1 MNFIESENFEEFYNS
16 LKEMCGISAI
26 DKHLLNLL
34 FEIQPGMNLEVQK
47 FLALCFSLL
56 DDGNTRLPMDAALFE
71 QMWSCKWQGLVQLN
85 ISASETEVDE
95 SSFPSIDDFANII
108 AKGVSEFGSL
118 KFSEII
124 EGRFANDPIE
134 SDDYSKPFIL
144 AAGETPYL
152 YFAKHFNAKCYI
164 EKSASLL
171 FKDGSIPASDA
182 IQNCIK
188 EISKIRKP
196 INGKPFLVNEQQA
209 TAILRGLNENLIITG
224 GPGTGKTTVV
234 LYILWK
240 LLQSNPEMLD
250 WSIYLAAPSGKAADR
265 MRESLSD
272 GLSAIEEIVRESET
286 GAPIFKK
293 LKDLESS
300 TIHRLLKFSREK
312 GDFHYNKDE
321 QFSQNSIFVIDEAS
335 MIDIEMFAALLQAIP
350 EGARL
355 FILGDP
361 YQLPSVDS
369 GAVLGEILKAKNN
382 CRNFTVKLEISN
394 RFTDNSLIG
403 RLAHEIKV
411 VAESKEPEHFKPH
424 NFLLHPA
431 LSTEGDSMT
440 YIDSGSEKSK
450 DLVSYYRLESENEIK
465 TPKKLEEKR
474 IEKIVNDWIGNFRR
488 LPELAEKIHP
498 NLTGREGITN
508 PQKISDETNLRDELW
523 NLSLTQRMLSAE
535 RRGARGVDN
544 LNKKVCNKLR
554 SLWKKSTPSA
564 DNQSENIRN
573 QAVVAQAIQESGYF
587 PGQLLIITQNQ
598 EMYKLYNGDTG
609 VVVFEGY
616 TPYLMLKKAPPQDS
630 NVIRDNYV
638 FYPLSVL
645 PEDAIESAF
654 AITIHKSQG
663 SEYKHVLMFLPKQKG
678 HPLLTN
684 QILYTGITRAKE
696 SVTIVATPE
705 TFKAACCT
713 VTERETGIEL

>member
-1 MNFIESENFEEFYNS
+1 MNFIESKNFEEFYDG
-16 LKEMCGISAI
+16 LKEMRGISAI

-56 DDGNTRLPMDAALFE
+56 DDGNTRLPMDTALFE
-71 QMWSCKWQGLVQLN
+71 QMWFRKWQGLVQLN

-95 SSFPSIDDFANII
+95 ADFPAAENFSDII
-108 AKGVSEFGSL
+108 AKGVTELSSL
-118 KFSEII
+118 KYSEII
-124 EGRFANDPIE
+124 EGRSGNEPIE
-134 SDDYSKPFIL
+134 NDDYSKPFIL
-144 AAGETPYL
+144 AAGKIPYL

-171 FKDGSIPASDA
+171 FKNGNVPATDA
-182 IQNCIK
+182 ILNCIK
-188 EISKIRKP
+188 EISNIRKP

-272 GLSAIEEIVRESET
+272 GLAAINDGIRESEIC
-286 GAPIFKK
+286 APIFNK
-293 LKDLESS
+293 LKNLESS

-321 QFSQNSIFVIDEAS
+321 QFSKNSIFVIDEAS

-369 GAVLGEILKAKNN
+369 GAVLGEILKAKNSD
-382 CRNFTVKLEISN
+382 RNFTVKLEISN
-394 RFTDNSLIG
+394 RFTDDSLIG

-411 VAESKEPEHFKPH
+411 VAESKEPTHFKPH

-431 LSTEGDSMT
+431 LSSDGDTMS
-440 YIDSGSEKSK
+440 YANYGSEKSK
-450 DLVSYYRLESENEIK
+450 DLVSYYRLESESEIK

-474 IEKIVNDWIGNFRR
+474 IEKIVNDWIGNFTQ
-488 LPELAEKIHP
+488 LSQLAEQIHP
-498 NLTGREGITN
+498 SQPTG
-508 PQKISDETNLRDELW
+508 ETALRDELW

-544 LNKKVCNKLR
+544 LNKKVCSKLR
-554 SLWKKSTPSA
+554 ALWKKSVQSA
-564 DNQSENIRN
+564 DSQPRNNRSQSDIT
-573 QAVVAQAIQESGYF
+573 QTIQDSGYF

-609 VVVFEGY
+609 IVVFEGF

-630 NVIRDNYV
+630 NVTRDNYV

-663 SEYKHVLMFLPKQKG
+663 SEYKHVTMFLPKQKG

-696 SVTIVATPE
+696 SVTIVASPE
-705 TFKAACCT
+705 TFRAACCT

>member
-1 MNFIESENFEEFYNS
+1 MNFIESKNFEEFYDG
-16 LKEMCGISAI
+16 LKEMRGISAI

-34 FEIQPGMNLEVQK
+34 FEIQPSMNLEVQK

-56 DDGNTRLPMDAALFE
+56 DDGNTRLPMDTALFE
-71 QMWSCKWQGLVQLN
+71 QMWFRKWQGLVQLN

-95 SSFPSIDDFANII
+95 VDFPAAENFSDII
-108 AKGVSEFGSL
+108 AKGVTELSSL
-118 KFSEII
+118 KYSEII
-124 EGRFANDPIE
+124 EGRSGNEPIE
-134 SDDYSKPFIL
+134 NDDYSKPFIL
-144 AAGETPYL
+144 AAGKIPYL

-171 FKDGSIPASDA
+171 FKNGNVPATNA
-182 IQNCIK
+182 ILNCIK
-188 EISKIRKP
+188 EISNIRKP

-265 MRESLSD
+265 MRESLAD
-272 GLSAIEEIVRESET
+272 GLAAINDSVRESEICS
-286 GAPIFKK
+286 PIFKK
-293 LKDLESS
+293 LKNLESS

-321 QFSQNSIFVIDEAS
+321 QFSKNSIFVIDEAS

-369 GAVLGEILKAKNN
+369 GAVLGEILKAKNSD
-382 CRNFTVKLEISN
+382 RNFTVKLEISN
-394 RFTDNSLIG
+394 RFTDDSLIG

-411 VAESKEPEHFKPH
+411 VAESKEATHFKPH

-431 LSTEGDSMT
+431 LSSDGDTMS
-440 YIDSGSEKSK
+440 YANYGSEKSK
-450 DLVSYYRLESENEIK
+450 DLVSYYRLESESEIK

-474 IEKIVNDWIGNFRR
+474 IEKIVNDWIGNFAQ
-488 LPELAEKIHP
+488 LSQLAEQIHP
-498 NLTGREGITN
+498 SQPTG
-508 PQKISDETNLRDELW
+508 ETALRDELW

-544 LNKKVCNKLR
+544 LNKKVCSKLR
-554 SLWKKSTPSA
+554 ALWKKSVQSA
-564 DNQSENIRN
+564 DSQPRNNRSQSDIT
-573 QAVVAQAIQESGYF
+573 QTIQDSGYF

-609 VVVFEGY
+609 IVVFEGF

-630 NVIRDNYV
+630 NVTRDNYV

-663 SEYKHVLMFLPKQKG
+663 SEYKHVTMFLPKQKG

-696 SVTIVATPE
+696 SVTIIATPE